1 MNTQSTLKHYTSG
14 KYHYIYIYYKLKG
27 KTIKLNT
34 DQQYIDGMHR
44 KDLLYNNKMSG
55 YENLNQTIMNLKN
68 KVDQYITYKLSYVD
82 TKRIG
87 VSQKECMNFIKT
99 GEFTIS
105 KNEPFP
111 QPKKLTLIDHYNNF
125 IESKRIELQHSPS
138 LKDYK
143 SLLNA
148 LLDYQTTNNMTLTLN
163 IINDKDFFNRFRNY
177 LGTKHKNGKSK
188 GELNNN
194 TVHKR
199 FSSLKSFMS
208 WIEEKEIFIF
218 KHVLY
223 KYKIQKFNTDFV
235 TLNRE
240 EIRQLE
246 NLKIDNPYWQ
256 KIIDVFVCNC
266 FMSLRFGDL
275 QTFDK
280 GKFIQDSDGDFY
292 YQKQNEKTGK
302 TIEVVI
308 TPTALK
314 ILQKYNFDLPRYTNQ
329 YFNRELFTIL
339 EHYKLFGET
348 VQKQELRDGKPVTKN
363 YLKRELITSH
373 TCRRSYITNCVT
385 NKVSL
390 NAIQASTGHSQLST
404 LSKYVKQMMNKVQ
417 VNLID

>member
-1 MNTQSTLKHYTSG
+1 MNTHSTLKLYTSG
-14 KYHYIYIYYKLKG
+14 KYNYIYVYYKLKG
-27 KTIKLNT
+27 KTIKINT
-34 DQQYIDGMHR
+34 YQPYIEGMHR
-44 KDLLYNNKMSG
+44 KDLLYNNKMSD

-87 VSQKECMNFIKT
+87 VSQKECKNFLKT
-99 GEFTIS
+99 GEFTLS
-105 KNEPFP
+105 ENV
-111 QPKKLTLIDHYNNF
+111 QPIPPRKLTFIDCYNDF
-125 IESKRIELQHSPS
+125 IESKRIELRDSPS

-148 LLDYQTTNNMTLTLN
+148 LLDYQTTNSMKLTFN
-163 IINDKDFFNRFRNY
+163 IVNDKDFFNKFRNY

-199 FSSLKSFMS
+199 FSSLKTFMS
-208 WIEEKEIFIF
+208 WIEEKDIFIF
-218 KHVLY
+218 KHQLY

-280 GKFIQDSDGDFY
+280 GKFIQDDDGDYY

-302 TIEVVI
+302 PIEVVI
-308 TPTALK
+308 TPTALN
-314 ILQKYNFDLPRYTNQ
+314 ILKKYNFELPRYTNQ
-329 YFNRELFTIL
+329 YFNRQLYTIL
-339 EHYKLFGET
+339 EHYKLFGEK
-348 VQKQELRDGKPVTKN
+348 VQKQELRDGKP
-363 YLKRELITSH
+363 
-373 TCRRSYITNCVT
+373 
-385 NKVSL
+385 
-390 NAIQASTGHSQLST
+390 AP
-404 LSKYVKQMMNKVQ
+404 KY
-417 VNLID
+417 